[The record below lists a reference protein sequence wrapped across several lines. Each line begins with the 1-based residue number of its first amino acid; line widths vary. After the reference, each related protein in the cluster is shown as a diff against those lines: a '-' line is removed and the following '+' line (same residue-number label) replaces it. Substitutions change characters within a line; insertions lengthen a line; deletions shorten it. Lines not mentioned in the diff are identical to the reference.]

1 MVADMHTK
9 AKELAE
15 LRKVLADQSKEQK
28 QLKQL
33 MLILLQQ
40 MGITPPDGFRAATS
54 RDNLYTPEVD
64 YGGTTKRGPHKSH
77 PIKHTE
83 SSDNEVDD

>member
-1 MVADMHTK
+1 MVTDMHTK
-9 AKELAE
+9 AKEMAE

-40 MGITPPDGFRAATS
+40 MGIAPPDGFAAATS
-54 RDNLYTPEVD
+54 RDNLNTPEVD
-64 YGGTTKRGPHKSH
+64 FGGTTKTGRHMSH

-83 SSDNEVDD
+83 SSDNKMDV